1 MIEKKKWP
9 RLPQTQHGNQ
19 GGRPQ
24 GSYERPACTYSP
36 TRTRPCPPPVRRFV
50 GITYC
55 GHPSLVVSHTHAAPH
70 VLQVLC
76 SFLTERRFGC
86 LSRPPVAEHLTPK
99 VMNRVLCTV
108 LPPVRHVPP
117 LLPPPDLRTR
127 HVAGKGSHGSTLPA
141 LDQQATTDTPTS
153 SGPPQDALS
162 LSHGHT
168 SPLVFAHSLCSL
180 RSLSCHVLLHIL
192 QHPSLPDRYYV
203 LPLPTVFAGPP
214 PSRAPRSFRRAWK
227 CANCTLRAWRSALAS
242 HQRFDHEDLSLLPR

>member
-1 MIEKKKWP
+1 MAKV
-9 RLPQTQHGNQ
+9 PQPHGNQ

-50 GITYC
+50 GFTYC
-55 GHPSLVVSHTHAAPH
+55 GHPLFLAVSHHAA
-70 VLQVLC
+70 VLLLQVLC

-153 SGPPQDALS
+153 SGPPQDAVS
-162 LSHGHT
+162 FSHGHA
-168 SPLVFAHSLCSL
+168 SPLVFAHSL
-180 RSLSCHVLLHIL
+180 RSLSCHILLHIL
-192 QHPSLPDRYYV
+192 QHPSLPDRYMYFHSQ
-203 LPLPTVFAGPP
+203 LCSPDPP
-214 PSRAPRSFRRAWK
+214 PSRAPRSFCRAWK
-227 CANCTLRAWRSALAS
+227 CENCTLRAWRSALAS
-242 HQRFDHEDLSLLPR
+242 HRRFDHEDLSLLPR